1 MSAIRIVMGSL
12 RDARVRLLAVLGVA
26 GLAAGA
32 GVLTAGAA
40 LAGVGSQPGSL
51 ELLNAAGGSVITSG
65 SLSSTPSWQTTSAC
79 PSGFQ
84 SSASIS
90 EFYNNGTSSTII
102 TSAVNAG
109 LSSSTGFGPSGALGT
124 FEDTVGGSLSFA
136 GISGSSPGTAEWV
149 VGCYGPSGGTDVEWT
164 QSVFV
169 SVAAGATTYT
179 TSSTGPTVS
188 TATAMTLSAPKAVY
202 GREQTERVSVAVSAS
217 SGTPTGSVAVTSGT
231 TRVCTITL
239 ASGAGSCTVG
249 ARQFAPGSVR
259 LTASYAGSS
268 GFSSSASSAGT
279 FTVSQAKSKASL
291 TPSAAKV
298 TYGHEESE
306 RLSVKLSP
314 QYSGTPAGT
323 VAIKAGR
330 TTVCVIK
337 LRSGK
342 GTCTLSAKE
351 LPAGTYHL
359 LALYAGNSDLARSAS
374 PAKTVKVVK

>member
-179 TSSTGPTVS
+179 TSSSTTSPT
-188 TATAMTLSAPKAVY
+188 
-202 GREQTERVSVAVSAS
+202 
-217 SGTPTGSVAVTSGT
+217 GTPTSTPTSSPT
-231 TRVCTITL
+231 PTISPTPTPTSTPTPTPTSTHKPKPKPKKKKPKPKKKTPKKHKPKPK
-239 ASGAGSCTVG
+239 A
-249 ARQFAPGSVR
+249 
-259 LTASYAGSS
+259 
-268 GFSSSASSAGT
+268 SSSAFPSGAPQTGAGG
-279 FTVSQAKSKASL
+279 ASL
-291 TPSAAKV
+291 PGQGNDVLIALGIA
-298 TYGHEESE
+298 
-306 RLSVKLSP
+306 
-314 QYSGTPAGT
+314 
-323 VAIKAGR
+323 
-330 TTVCVIK
+330 
-337 LRSGK
+337 
-342 GTCTLSAKE
+342 
-351 LPAGTYHL
+351 L
-359 LALYAGNSDLARSAS
+359 LAGSAVAAGLAVRRARSLPGGGQPGDS
-374 PAKTVKVVK
+374 PHIG